1 MRRQEM
7 ADKTYDAV
15 IIGGGAKGL
24 ITGMYLAKY
33 GGMEVAI
40 FEQKHEMGGGWCSD
54 EGSVPGFVFDYHCVG
69 VRPYYHFATER
80 DFPEWK
86 EEYGQMTRMVDV
98 KTGIAAIFK
107 EDQSSLITYNLLE
120 DPGQERTAKSIAR
133 FSQKDADTWQRVM
146 ELYRL
151 FAPAFVEWVHH
162 PPVAPDEMDILDRLS
177 MDKRFDPS
185 WPGKSLIGVLRDLFE
200 SDALISLLVRG
211 ALSGGRP
218 ADLPGLG
225 VVQLMWT
232 LGIALQAAY
241 VNHGAH
247 NMAHAAVKIFLANG
261 GKVFTRH
268 PVDRVTVENGKA
280 TGIRLADGTEVK
292 ARKLVLSTLDPYSLC
307 FRLTG
312 KEYYDAGLL
321 SRVEKLERRY
331 TVIDYFHWAF
341 NEKPRY
347 IAGDANPDINET
359 DALYLI
365 PRDPEATIR
374 ENKLRLSGVVPTDLT
389 LAVFGFGADKLRYPE
404 GKFAA
409 TTEQFTVAGNTFNE
423 DQWNEH
429 AKAHAEDVVRH
440 WQHFAPNV
448 TWKNVINY
456 LPMTPLDIARSL
468 PNMGPEGNWA
478 VIDNIPGQIGKFRPV
493 PELARHR
500 TPIKNLYATG
510 SAWHPVGCGSSW
522 QGYNCYKIIAG
533 DLDLKKPWEGQP
545 W

>member
-1 MRRQEM
+1 M

-15 IIGGGAKGL
+15 IIGAGAKGL
-24 ITGMYLAKY
+24 ITAMYLAKY
-33 GGMEVAI
+33 GGMEVAV
-40 FEQKHEMGGGWCSD
+40 FEQKHECGGGWCSD

-86 EEYGQMTRMVDV
+86 DEYGHMTQMVDI
-98 KTGIAAIFK
+98 KTGMGAIFR

-120 DPGQERTAKSIAR
+120 DPGQDRTARSIAR
-133 FSQKDADTWQRVM
+133 FSQKDADTWRRVM
-146 ELYRL
+146 ELYHL
-151 FAPAFVEWVHH
+151 FAPAFVEWVHC
-162 PPVAPDEMDILDRLS
+162 PPVLPTEMDILDRLN

-185 WPGKSLIGVLRDLFE
+185 WHAKSLIQILRELFE
-200 SDALISLLVRG
+200 SPELISMLVRG

-218 ADLPGLG
+218 ADLPGMG

-232 LGIALQAAY
+232 LGIALQASF
-241 VNHGAH
+241 VNHGSH

-261 GKVFTRH
+261 GKLFTRH
-268 PVDRVTVENGKA
+268 PVDKVLVENGKA
-280 TGIRLADGTEVK
+280 TGIRLSDGTEVK

-307 FRLTG
+307 YRLTG
-312 KEYYDAGLL
+312 KEYFEPQTL
-321 SRVEKLERRY
+321 SRIEKLERRY
-331 TVIDYFHWAF
+331 TVIDFFHWSL
-341 NEKPRY
+341 NEKPNY
-347 IAGDANPDINET
+347 IAANTNPDINET
-359 DALYLI
+359 DCIYLI
-365 PRDPEATIR
+365 SKDPEETIR
-374 ENKLRLSGVVPTDLT
+374 EKNLRFSGIVPTDLT
-389 LAVFGFGADKLRYPE
+389 LGVFGFGADKLRYPE

-409 TTEQFTVAGNTFNE
+409 STEQFTVAGNVFTE
-423 DQWNEH
+423 DQWNKH
-429 AKAHAEDVVRH
+429 AKDHALAVIKD
-440 WQHFAPNV
+440 WQHFAPNM

-456 LPMTPLDIARSL
+456 LPETPYDIARSL

-493 PELARHR
+493 PELAKHR

-522 QGYNCYKIIAG
+522 QGYNCYKIISE
-533 DLDLKKPWEGQP
+533 DFDLKKPWEGHP

>member
-1 MRRQEM
+1 M
-7 ADKTYDAV
+7 ADSAYDAV
-15 IIGGGAKGL
+15 IIGAGAKGL
-24 ITGMYLAKY
+24 ITAMYLAKY
-33 GGMEVAI
+33 GGMQVAV
-40 FEQKHEMGGGWCSD
+40 FEAKHEAGGGWCSD

-86 EEYGQMTRMVDV
+86 DEYGQMTKMVDV
-98 KTGIAAIFK
+98 KTGLGAIFR
-107 EDQSSLITYNLLE
+107 DHSSILLYNLLE
-120 DPGQERTAKSIAR
+120 DPDQERSAKSIAK
-133 FSQKDADTWQRVM
+133 FSQRDADSWRRLM
-146 ELYRL
+146 ELYNL
-151 FAPAFVEWVHH
+151 FAPAFVEWVHN
-162 PPVAPDEMDILDRLS
+162 PPVAPNEMDILERLS
-177 MDKRFDPS
+177 QDKRFDPS
-185 WPGKSLIGVLRDLFE
+185 WPGKSLFEVLKDLFE
-200 SDALISLLVRG
+200 SKELISLLLRG

-218 ADLPGLG
+218 AEVPGLG

-232 LGIALQAAY
+232 LGIALQVAY

-261 GKVFTRH
+261 GKIFTRH
-268 PVDRVTVENGKA
+268 PVDKVIIEDGKA
-280 TGIRLADGTEVK
+280 TGIRLTDGTEVK

-312 KEYYDAGLL
+312 KEYFDPEML
-321 SRVEKLERRY
+321 SRIEKLERRY
-331 TVIDYFHWAF
+331 TVIDYFHWSL
-341 NEKPRY
+341 NEKPNYR
-347 IAGDANPDINET
+347 AADTNSDINET

-365 PRDPEATIR
+365 TNDPEESIR
-374 ENKLRLSGVVPTDLT
+374 ENKLRLSGVVPPNLM
-389 LAVFGFGADKLRYPE
+389 LAVFGFGADPLRYPK

-409 TTEQFTVAGNTFNE
+409 TTEQFTVAGNCLNE

-429 AKAHAEDVVRH
+429 AKAHAEQVVKH
-440 WQHFAPNV
+440 WQHYAPNM
-448 TWKNVINY
+448 TWKNVIGY
-456 LPMTPLDIARSL
+456 LAMTPYDIAKSL

-493 PELARHR
+493 PEMARHR

-522 QGYNCYKIIAG
+522 QGYNCYKILAEDFG
-533 DLDLKKPWEGQP
+533 LKKPWEGHP

>member
-1 MRRQEM
+1 M

-40 FEQKHEMGGGWCSD
+40 FDQKHEMGGGWCSD

-86 EEYGQMTRMVDV
+86 EEYGHMTRMVDV
-98 KTGIAAIFK
+98 KTGLAGIFK

-120 DPGQERTAKSIAR
+120 DPTQDRTAKSIAR
-133 FSQKDADTWQRVM
+133 FSQKDADTWRRLM

-151 FAPAFVEWVHH
+151 FAPSFVEWVHS
-162 PPVAPDEMDILDRLS
+162 PPVAPEEMDILDRLS

-200 SDALISLLVRG
+200 SDALISLLLRG

-218 ADLPGLG
+218 AELPGMG

-241 VNHGAH
+241 VSHGAH
-247 NMAHAAVKIFLANG
+247 NMAHTAVKIFLANG
-261 GKVFTRH
+261 GKLFTRH
-268 PVDRVTVENGKA
+268 AVEKVTIENGKA
-280 TGIRLADGTEVK
+280 TGIRLVDGTEVK

-312 KEYYDAGLL
+312 KEYYDPGLL

-341 NEKPRY
+341 KEKPKY
-347 IAGDANPDINET
+347 IAADANPDINET
-359 DALYLI
+359 DAIYLI
-365 PRDPEATIR
+365 PKDPEATIR
-374 ENKLRLSGVVPTDLT
+374 ENKLRLSRRRPHRPHAGGLRLRRRSTEVSGGEIRRHDR
-389 LAVFGFGADKLRYPE
+389 AVHRG
-404 GKFAA
+404 GKRA
-409 TTEQFTVAGNTFNE
+409 Q
-423 DQWNEH
+423 
-429 AKAHAEDVVRH
+429 R
-440 WQHFAPNV
+440 
-448 TWKNVINY
+448 
-456 LPMTPLDIARSL
+456 
-468 PNMGPEGNWA
+468 
-478 VIDNIPGQIGKFRPV
+478 RPV
-493 PELARHR
+493 ERTRESPRRGRRPALAAFRSERNVEERDQLPADDTPRYRQEPSEHGAGREL
-500 TPIKNLYATG
+500 G
-510 SAWHPVGCGSSW
+510 
-522 QGYNCYKIIAG
+522 GY
-533 DLDLKKPWEGQP
+533 
-545 W
+545 